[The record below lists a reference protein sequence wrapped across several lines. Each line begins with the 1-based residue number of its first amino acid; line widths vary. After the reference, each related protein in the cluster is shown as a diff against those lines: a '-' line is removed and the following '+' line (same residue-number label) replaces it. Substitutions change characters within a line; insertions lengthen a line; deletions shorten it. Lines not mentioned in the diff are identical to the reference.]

1 MRIYKGY
8 TVINSQPFNHN
19 NLAIQQPAPK
29 LKHLLVLLPLLLLL
43 GLFSCEPRDEVITSD
58 PSAVLELSGD
68 TVLFDTV
75 FVSRGSITKRLKVY
89 NRNEKAVRI
98 SEIALGGAAASPFQL
113 TINGVQS
120 PRANNLEL
128 RGGDSLYVLVKVNI
142 NPTDENQPFLVS
154 DSILFRTNGQQQN
167 VKLVAYGQNAYFHRK
182 GAIGTTVWEND
193 KPHVLLDSVLVRE
206 GATLTI
212 RKGSHIYGSNKAV
225 LLVSGQLQ
233 VEGTPE
239 ERVTFSGYRRE
250 EAYQTAP
257 GQWEGI
263 RILTRS
269 GGNEIRYADI
279 MNTVYGLRIGNPGK
293 AGTLVEGCVVAH
305 AFLDGI
311 VAFTS
316 EVQVRN
322 TLIYNCGQYGFGGLG
337 GGNYEVL
344 YSTIVSYNN
353 QLVRETPLFVVTDFI
368 PGTDIKDQPTTLRL
382 SNSIVYSDS
391 HAMVD
396 EVLLSPLSAATE
408 VSHNLLRTSV
418 YMDQL
423 QGKENKLNVEPKFG
437 EPAKFDFSLDTLSP
451 ASGGAHYLPDV
462 PTDLKG
468 ETRSTTLPDM
478 GALERTTD

>member
-1 MRIYKGY
+1 M
-8 TVINSQPFNHN
+8 
-19 NLAIQQPAPK
+19 
-29 LKHLLVLLPLLLLL
+29 KHLLALLPLLLLL

-58 PSAVLELSGD
+58 PSAVLEFSGD

-98 SEIALGGAAASPFQL
+98 SEIALGGAAASPYQL

-120 PRANNLEL
+120 PRANNVEL

-142 NPTDENQPFLVS
+142 NPTDENLPFLVS

-212 RKGSHIYGSNKAV
+212 QKGSHIYGGNKAV
-225 LLVSGQLQ
+225 LLVNGQLL

-239 ERVTFSGYRRE
+239 ERVVFSGYRRE

-279 MNTVYGLRIGNPGK
+279 RNAIYGLRIGNPGK

-316 EVQVRN
+316 DVQVRN
-322 TLIYNCGQYGFGGLG
+322 TLIYNCGQYGFG
-337 GGNYEVL
+337 
-344 YSTIVSYNN
+344 
-353 QLVRETPLFVVTDFI
+353 
-368 PGTDIKDQPTTLRL
+368 
-382 SNSIVYSDS
+382 
-391 HAMVD
+391 
-396 EVLLSPLSAATE
+396 
-408 VSHNLLRTSV
+408 
-418 YMDQL
+418 
-423 QGKENKLNVEPKFG
+423 
-437 EPAKFDFSLDTLSP
+437 
-451 ASGGAHYLPDV
+451 
-462 PTDLKG
+462 
-468 ETRSTTLPDM
+468 
-478 GALERTTD
+478 